1 MRECL
6 RYPLPLQAPPP
17 SPSTSIIH
25 CPFLY
30 VLLILNSA
38 PSQPGTDVFEFTLAF
53 MCTSFH
59 TVLCRVGDQK
69 AIAHVRTGRSQLSTK
84 EQSVVNVW
92 LWLDGGTSR
101 QLLFVCVCD
110 LVIPWGFAL
119 CHAIPRKIRMWNRA
133 FCGRWQDQRR
143 QRWKKA
149 VERILHS
156 PPLFLLSPGA
166 HYSAHL
172 SCQSSPLGLA
182 HASGWPKIVLS
193 WGLWGPSFWPCVG
206 NNATPLQLWWAQ
218 AWPAVNEGGFG
229 VTSLSELWLLAQL
242 CLPRCLL
249 VCVGQEPALVP
260 DGFPKPQGREVK
272 CEAHFILHGVPC
284 SCCRGAA
291 QVDIPLLVWTG
302 APPSAVPAA
311 LFAF

>member
-1 MRECL
+1 MQRELSNIFMRECL

-119 CHAIPRKIRMWNRA
+119 CHAIPRKIRM
-133 FCGRWQDQRR
+133 
-143 QRWKKA
+143 
-149 VERILHS
+149 
-156 PPLFLLSPGA
+156 
-166 HYSAHL
+166 
-172 SCQSSPLGLA
+172 
-182 HASGWPKIVLS
+182 
-193 WGLWGPSFWPCVG
+193 
-206 NNATPLQLWWAQ
+206 
-218 AWPAVNEGGFG
+218 
-229 VTSLSELWLLAQL
+229 
-242 CLPRCLL
+242 
-249 VCVGQEPALVP
+249 
-260 DGFPKPQGREVK
+260 
-272 CEAHFILHGVPC
+272 
-284 SCCRGAA
+284 
-291 QVDIPLLVWTG
+291 
-302 APPSAVPAA
+302 
-311 LFAF
+311 